1 MVAGGGVNA
10 GPSTADGLNASRG
23 TGAANAT
30 TDIPAAGVNIG
41 IGNGGVGNRSTGQR
55 TLHNNTQAMVR
66 MLQQQVQ
73 DVRAQNELLQALVD
87 RQQLNIQPNV
97 CTWSSIRPH
106 MRRIPKQLML
116 GLQKEKNCMYP
127 SEELMKGSILSTF
140 DIGEDDVITRR
151 QFDRAWTADLKKR
164 VLLSISNRRG
174 RFSTT
179 ARNALWRLL
188 GIPKPINGTPDEI
201 AMWKDSMA
209 PWYED
214 CSWRREGDDPF
225 GSDAFCGAI
234 GCVKYGISFN
244 ISTKT
249 LRLLPSQLAWFTYV
263 LDLAMQGDLNLKN
276 NGFHKQEMAR
286 CEEFIMANQEYIK
299 KIELVTENDFQ
310 GIYNEVL
317 GDEDEE

>member
-1 MVAGGGVNA
+1 VAGGGVNA

-30 TDIPAAGVNIG
+30 TDIPAAGVNTG
-41 IGNGGVGNRSTGQR
+41 IGNGGAGNRSTGQR

-66 MLQQQVQ
+66 MLQQ
-73 DVRAQNELLQALVD
+73 
-87 RQQLNIQPNV
+87 
-97 CTWSSIRPH
+97 
-106 MRRIPKQLML
+106 
-116 GLQKEKNCMYP
+116 
-127 SEELMKGSILSTF
+127 
-140 DIGEDDVITRR
+140 
-151 QFDRAWTADLKKR
+151 
-164 VLLSISNRRG
+164 
-174 RFSTT
+174 
-179 ARNALWRLL
+179 
-188 GIPKPINGTPDEI
+188 
-201 AMWKDSMA
+201 DSMA

-317 GDEDEE
+317 EDEDEE